1 MAPASQ
7 PLSHPK
13 PISLQEEQRRS
24 ANYHPSIWDPSVIK
38 SFTTPYTY
46 EFHGTKLEE
55 LKQEADKL
63 FASTKDTAALLKL
76 IDSLRR
82 LGVAYHFQKQIA
94 EALTQLHVDRNV
106 SINDLS
112 TAALYFRLLREHGYR
127 VSADIFEK
135 FKGGDGKFMDSLSG
149 DVEGLLCL
157 DEASFL
163 GVQGEKILEQAKG
176 FASESLKTLIGKLDK
191 NKAKHVQQSL
201 EVPLYWRM
209 ERIEARN
216 FIDSYQMDD
225 TKSSVLPELAK
236 LDYNLIQSAYQQE
249 LKELAEWWRELNF
262 KEKLSFSRDRLME
275 IYFWA
280 TGLSFEPQ
288 YSKCRICFTKYAC
301 LATVVDDIY
310 DIYGSVDELESFT
323 KAVTGWD
330 VKAVEELPEYMRV
343 MFSAISEFTNEL
355 ARETSKDHGLDVLPY
370 IQEQWAILCRAH
382 ITEARWFYGGH
393 TPTFDEYIQ
402 NGWISIG
409 SLGGLVLLCFVEA
422 DSIVEQFPHC
432 LKDYSQLFYW
442 SSLITRL
449 SDDLGTSKAE
459 MERGDIPKAVQSY
472 VIEKGVS
479 EEEARDHVKNLISD
493 SWKKINEE
501 IVDNTFP
508 EVIVNLSKNMARTAQ
523 CMYQHGDGVGTSTG
537 VTKDCI
543 VSSILKPI
551 SI

>member
-1 MAPASQ
+1 MAPTPQS
-7 PLSHPK
+7 LSHPQ
-13 PISLQEEQRRS
+13 PNSLKEERRS
-24 ANYHPSIWDPSVIK
+24 ANYHPTIWDPTVIK
-38 SFTTPYTY
+38 SFTTLYTY
-46 EFHGTKLEE
+46 ESHATKLEE
-55 LKQEADKL
+55 LKQKAGKL
-63 FASTKDTAALLKL
+63 LATTKDTSSLLKL
-76 IDSLRR
+76 IDSLQR
-82 LGVAYHFQKQIA
+82 LGVAYHFEKQID
-94 EALTQLHVDRNV
+94 EALNQLHVDQNV
-106 SINDLS
+106 SKVLS
-112 TAALYFRLLREHGYR
+112 VTALQFRLLREHGYP
-127 VSADIFEK
+127 VTADVFEK
-135 FKGGDGKFMDSLSG
+135 FKGVDDGKFMDSFSG
-149 DVEGLLCL
+149 DIEGLLSL
-157 DEASFL
+157 EEASFL
-163 GVQGEKILEQAKG
+163 GIQGEQILEEAKG
-176 FASESLKTLIGKLDK
+176 FTSESLKDSLGKLDK
-191 NKAKHVQQSL
+191 VKAQHVQQSL

-216 FIDSYQMDD
+216 FIDSYQNDD
-225 TKSSVLPELAK
+225 TKSSVLLDLAK
-236 LDYNLIQSAYQQE
+236 LDYNLTQSVYKQE
-249 LKELAEWWRELNF
+249 LKELAEWWRDLNF

-288 YSKCRICFTKYAC
+288 YAKCRICFTKYAC

-310 DIYGSVDELESFT
+310 DIYGSLDELESFT

-343 MFSAISEFTNEL
+343 MFSAMSEFTNDL
-355 ARETSKDHGLDVLPY
+355 AQETLKHHGLDVLPY
-370 IQEQWAILCRAH
+370 IKEQWAILCRAH

-393 TPTFDEYIQ
+393 TPTFDEYIK

-422 DSIVEQFPHC
+422 NSIVDQFPHC
-432 LKDYSQLFYW
+432 LKDYSQLFYL

-472 VIEKGVS
+472 MIEKGLS
-479 EEEARDHVKNLISD
+479 EDEARDHVKDMIKC

-501 IVDNTFP
+501 IVDNCFP
-508 EVIVNLSKNMARTAQ
+508 KVIVNLSKNMARTAQ

-551 SI
+551 PM

>member
-1 MAPASQ
+1 MEPTSQ
-7 PLSHPK
+7 SFSHPK
-13 PISLQEEQRRS
+13 PISLKEEQRRS
-24 ANYHPSIWDPSVIK
+24 ANYHPSIWDPSLIK

-46 EFHGTKLEE
+46 EFHATELKE
-55 LKQEADKL
+55 LKQKAGHL

-76 IDSLRR
+76 IDSLQR
-82 LGVAYHFQKQIA
+82 LGVAYHFEKQIE
-94 EALTQLHVDRNV
+94 EALNQFHVDQNV
-106 SINDLS
+106 SNDLS
-112 TAALYFRLLREHGYR
+112 IAALHFRLLREHGYP
-127 VSADIFEK
+127 VSAEVFQK

-149 DVEGLLCL
+149 DVEGLLSL
-157 DEASFL
+157 EEASFL
-163 GVQGEKILEQAKG
+163 GVKGENFLEEAKG
-176 FASESLKTLIGKLDK
+176 FTSESLKALLGKLDEV
-191 NKAKHVQQSL
+191 KAKHVQQSL

-216 FIDSYQMDD
+216 FIDSYQRDD
-225 TKSSVLPELAK
+225 THRSVLLELAK
-236 LDYNLIQSAYQQE
+236 LDYNLTQSAYQKE
-249 LKELAEWWRELNF
+249 LKELADWWRELNF

-280 TGLSFEPQ
+280 TGLSFEPR
-288 YSKCRICFTKYAC
+288 YAKCRICATKYAC

-310 DIYGSVDELESFT
+310 DIYGSLDELESFT
-323 KAVTGWD
+323 NAVIGWD
-330 VKAVEELPEYMRV
+330 MKAVEELPEYMRV
-343 MFSAISEFTNEL
+343 MFSAMSNFTNEL
-355 ARETSKDHGLDVLPY
+355 AHDTLKSHGLNVLPY
-370 IQEQWAILCRAH
+370 IKEQWTILCRAH

-393 TPTFDEYIQ
+393 TPTFDEYIK

-422 DSIVEQFPHC
+422 NSMVDQFPHC
-432 LKDYSQLFYW
+432 LDDFSQLFYW

-472 VIEKGVS
+472 MIEKGVS
-479 EEEARDHVKNLISD
+479 EEEARDHVKNMISY

-501 IVDNTFP
+501 IVDKSFP
-508 EVIVNLSKNMARTAQ
+508 QIIVNLSKNMARTAQ

-551 SI
+551 PI

>member
-1 MAPASQ
+1 MAPTSQ
-7 PLSHPK
+7 PFSVSK
-13 PISLQEEQRRS
+13 PTSLKEEQRRS
-24 ANYHPSIWDPSVIK
+24 ANYHPSIWDTTVIK

-46 EFHGTKLEE
+46 ESHATQLKE
-55 LKQEADKL
+55 LKQKAGKL
-63 FASTKDTAALLKL
+63 LASTKDTAALLKQ
-76 IDSLRR
+76 IDSLQR
-82 LGVAYHFQKQIA
+82 LGVAYHFEKQIE
-94 EALTQLHVDRNV
+94 EALNQLHVDQYV
-106 SINDLS
+106 SNGLS
-112 TAALYFRLLREHGYR
+112 TAALHFRLLREHGYP
-127 VSADIFEK
+127 VSAELFEK
-135 FKGGDGKFMDSLSG
+135 FKGEDGRFLDSLNG
-149 DVEGLLCL
+149 DVEGLMNFE
-157 DEASFL
+157 EASFL
-163 GVQGEKILEQAKG
+163 GIQGEKILEEAKG
-176 FASESLKTLIGKLDK
+176 FTRENLKAFLSKLDEV
-191 NKAKHVQQSL
+191 KAKQVQHSM

-216 FIDSYQMDD
+216 FIDSYQKDH
-225 TKSSVLPELAK
+225 TKNSVLVELAK

-288 YSKCRICFTKYAC
+288 YAKCRICFTKYAC

-310 DIYGSVDELESFT
+310 DIYGSLDELERFT

-330 VKAVEELPEYMRV
+330 VKAVQELPEYMRV
-343 MFSAISEFTNEL
+343 MFSAMSDFTNEL
-355 ARETSKDHGLDVLPY
+355 AQETLKDHGLDVLPY
-370 IQEQWAILCRAH
+370 IKEQWAILCGAH

-393 TPTFDEYIQ
+393 TPTFDEYIK

-422 DSIVEQFPHC
+422 NSIADQFPHC

-472 VIEKGVS
+472 MIEKGVS
-479 EEEARDHVKNLISD
+479 EEEARDHVKSMISH

-501 IVDNTFP
+501 IVDNSFP
-508 EVIVNLSKNMARTAQ
+508 KVIENLSKNMARTAQ

-551 SI
+551 PM